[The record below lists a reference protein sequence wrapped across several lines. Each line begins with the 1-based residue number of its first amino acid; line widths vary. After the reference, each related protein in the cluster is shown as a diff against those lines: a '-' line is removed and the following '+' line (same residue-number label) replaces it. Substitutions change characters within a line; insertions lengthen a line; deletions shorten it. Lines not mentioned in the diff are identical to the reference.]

1 MSREEAL
8 AKLRI
13 LQVLRD
19 KEIAH
24 VNADDVICDL
34 LKSLG
39 YQDVVEE
46 YDKIDKW
53 YA

>member
-8 AKLRI
+8 SKLKE
-13 LQVLRD
+13 LVGSRD
-19 KEIAH
+19 IECAH
-24 VNADDVICDL
+24 AYADDVLCDL

-39 YQDVVEE
+39 YQDVVEAYE
-46 YDKIDKW
+46 QIDKW